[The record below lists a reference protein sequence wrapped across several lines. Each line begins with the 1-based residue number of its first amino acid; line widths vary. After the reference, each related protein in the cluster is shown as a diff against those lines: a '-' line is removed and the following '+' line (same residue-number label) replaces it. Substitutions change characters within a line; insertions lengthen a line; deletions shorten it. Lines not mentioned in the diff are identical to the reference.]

1 MSAPADSHL
10 RTLFP
15 FLAPISEHISFLK
28 GLWSPLPSCPFAFS
42 PCFLHLST
50 TFYPRDADLGRGCGP
65 HVLPSDGWITHAPVY
80 PPHPLA
86 TSPSQLAGQ
95 QPRRPGQ
102 TCGQRRRG
110 QRRQHSL
117 LARSRGPPGTPYS
130 SPRDTPASP
139 RPPPRLRPQPA
150 ILTRQPPTASRVA
163 RRAHA
168 RRFGAEDS
176 ACGGTG
182 CGDHAYCRGPVR
194 KEAGRGP
201 GALMVP

>member
-1 MSAPADSHL
+1 MAAVHTSR
-10 RTLFP
+10 RT
-15 FLAPISEHISFLK
+15 
-28 GLWSPLPSCPFAFS
+28 G
-42 PCFLHLST
+42 
-50 TFYPRDADLGRGCGP
+50 
-65 HVLPSDGWITHAPVY
+65 ITHAPVY

-102 TCGQRRRG
+102 TGGQRRRG

-182 CGDHAYCRGPVR
+182 FRFHRAKRANPILIKRANRFERGFSARSPKNTRHQSNFTAPTVTTSR
-194 KEAGRGP
+194 PRHHV
-201 GALMVP
+201 ALTRRDTSAAHTDAFCPRRREL